1 LNVLVLIVI
10 IVAAVAAAV
19 ALMYAVRRL
28 VRDDILL
35 TDTER
40 GSAIF
45 GMVATAFAVLLAF
58 VVFVAFESYNQAKR
72 GAESEA
78 VAIVELFR
86 TAEFFPSVKRAELQ
100 GELGCYARAVV
111 NHEWPVMRDG
121 ESSPI
126 VDRWVKELKL
136 TTKGFSLNTPRHRAA
151 FAELLSQE
159 SDRVGWRRERISEG
173 TPVVTLPVW

>member
-1 LNVLVLIVI
+1 LNVLVLMTI
-10 IVAAVAAAV
+10 IATAVSAAV
-19 ALMYAVRRL
+19 ALMYTVRRL

-78 VAIVELFR
+78 VAMLSCFAR
-86 TAEFFPSVKRAELQ
+86 PSSSFGQTGRAP
-100 GELGCYARAVV
+100 G
-111 NHEWPVMRDG
+111 
-121 ESSPI
+121 
-126 VDRWVKELKL
+126 
-136 TTKGFSLNTPRHRAA
+136 
-151 FAELLSQE
+151 
-159 SDRVGWRRERISEG
+159 
-173 TPVVTLPVW
+173 